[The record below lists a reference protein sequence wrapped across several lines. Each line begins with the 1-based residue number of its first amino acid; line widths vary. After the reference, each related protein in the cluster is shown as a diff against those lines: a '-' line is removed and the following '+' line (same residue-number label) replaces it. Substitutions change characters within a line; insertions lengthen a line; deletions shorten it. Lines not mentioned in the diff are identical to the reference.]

1 MKPIYKIL
9 DLVSATLQVSLALQ
23 AKVIDGT
30 EESQT
35 PIPADILDS
44 LRVELVAPNVSG
56 ARDLI
61 KSGEC
66 TLYGNQLGIV
76 LVTNDWLKGCV
87 YRLQVSATFGTQT
100 MVIYAL
106 DVTVPRYDALGD
118 ETQAYEDTVTVVST
132 VGDGGA
138 DATVYAKD
146 ADGNAHITKSLTV
159 SGSVREG
166 NPYGDIV
173 ELNVVVLTTE
183 QKAEIEA
190 ATGTA
195 YDYCDQN
202 DAIEDGVNVTIYADA
217 ECTQKVGSTSKTEY
231 AENPMV
237 GDFFNL
243 QAGESISA
251 GTYYARKD
259 IENLG
264 NNSHAEGNATTA
276 SGKNSHAEG
285 NYTTA
290 RGINSH
296 AEGSGTTARGD
307 HSHAEG
313 NSTTAS
319 GDSSHA
325 EGDNTNASGYSSHAE
340 GAGTTA
346 RGINSHAEGSGTTAS
361 GLYSHA
367 EGIRTKAIGLYSHA
381 EGIGTI
387 ASKTSQHVCGQY
399 NVEDT
404 DDSYQFIVGNG
415 IDNANRRNAFAV
427 TKSGEIALFEANG
440 TPVIL
445 DVAKLKA
452 LIASLS

>member
-9 DLVSATLQVSLALQ
+9 ELVSATLQVSLALQ

-35 PIPADILDS
+35 PIPADILES

-66 TLYGNQLGIV
+66 TLDGNQLGIV

-106 DVTVPRYDALGD
+106 DVTVQRYDALGD

-166 NPYGDIV
+166 NHYSEAV
-173 ELNVVVLTTE
+173 EMNVVVLTPE
-183 QKAEIEA
+183 QKAKIEA
-190 ATGTA
+190 ETGTA

-217 ECTQKVGSTSKTEY
+217 ECTQKVGSTAKTEY
-231 AENPMV
+231 ADNPIK

-251 GTYYARKD
+251 GTYYARV
-259 IENLG
+259 EG
-264 NNSHAEGNATTA
+264 GAFGANSHAEGYGTTA
-276 SGKNSHAEG
+276 IGD
-285 NYTTA
+285 Y
-290 RGINSH
+290 SH
-296 AEGSGTTARGD
+296 AEGSGTTAIGD
-307 HSHAEG
+307 
-313 NSTTAS
+313 N
-319 GDSSHA
+319 SHA
-325 EGDNTNASGYSSHAE
+325 EGD
-340 GAGTTA
+340 
-346 RGINSHAEGSGTTAS
+346 
-361 GLYSHA
+361 
-367 EGIRTKAIGLYSHA
+367 
-381 EGIGTI
+381 GTI
-387 ASKTSQHVCGQY
+387 ASQNCQHVCCQY
-399 NVEDT
+399 NVDDT
-404 DDSYQFIVGNG
+404 GNSFLLIVGNG
-415 IDNANRRNAFAV
+415 TSATSRRNAFAV
-427 TKSGEIALFEANG
+427 TRSGEIALFEANG

-452 LIASLS
+452 LIASVQ